1 MSFDARI
8 DVTPEVAQE
17 ETPKQ
22 LTVSQILNDLNNGT
36 DRQEIRKKYN
46 LSQAEIKFIFTH
58 PKLQGVRVK
67 KQKVMRIELIDDTE
81 TMTVNPNQMSITDVN
96 IADMKPL
103 HIEGTHMIAGPAVA
117 LDEPMFVHKSSI
129 QLSETATFS
138 HQTEINDNQNEI
150 QD

>member
-1 MSFDARI
+1 MSFDARV
-8 DVTPEVAQE
+8 DATPDVAQE

-22 LTVSQILNDLNNGT
+22 FTVSQILNDLNNGI
-36 DRQEIRKKYN
+36 DRKEIRKKYN
-46 LSQAEIKFIFTH
+46 LTQAEIKFIFTH

-67 KQKVMRIELIDDTE
+67 KQKLMRIELIDDTD
-81 TMTVNPNQMSITDVN
+81 TTTVDPNQMSLTDAN
-96 IADMKPL
+96 LGDMEPVQ
-103 HIEGTHMIAGPAVA
+103 IEGISILPAKR
-117 LDEPMFVHKSSI
+117 LDEPMFVPKSSV

>member
-1 MSFDARI
+1 MSFDARV
-8 DVTPEVAQE
+8 DATPDVAQE

-22 LTVSQILNDLNNGT
+22 FTVSQILNDLNNGI
-36 DRQEIRKKYN
+36 DRKEIRKKYN
-46 LSQAEIKFIFTH
+46 LTQAEIKFIFTH

-67 KQKVMRIELIDDTE
+67 KQKLMRIELIDDTD
-81 TMTVNPNQMSITDVN
+81 TITVNPNQLSLTD
-96 IADMKPL
+96 AEDMEPVR
-103 HIEGTHMIAGPAVA
+103 IEGISILPTHH
-117 LDEPMFVHKSSI
+117 LDEPYFVPKSSV

>member
-1 MSFDARI
+1 MSFDARV
-8 DVTPEVAQE
+8 DATPDVAQE

-22 LTVSQILNDLNNGT
+22 FTVSQILNDLNNGI
-36 DRQEIRKKYN
+36 DRKEIRKKYN
-46 LSQAEIKFIFTH
+46 LTQAEIKFIFTH

-67 KQKVMRIELIDDTE
+67 KQKLMRIELIDDTD
-81 TMTVNPNQMSITDVN
+81 TTTVDPNQMSLTDAN
-96 IADMKPL
+96 LGDMEPVQ
-103 HIEGTHMIAGPAVA
+103 IEGISILPMKR
-117 LDEPMFVHKSSI
+117 LDEPMFVPKSSV

>member
-1 MSFDARI
+1 MSFDARV
-8 DVTPEVAQE
+8 DATPDVAQE

-22 LTVSQILNDLNNGT
+22 FTVSQILNDLNNGI
-36 DRQEIRKKYN
+36 DRKEIRKKYN
-46 LSQAEIKFIFTH
+46 LTQAEIKFIFTH

-67 KQKVMRIELIDDTE
+67 KQKLMRIELIDDTD
-81 TMTVNPNQMSITDVN
+81 TTTVDPNQMSLTD
-96 IADMKPL
+96 ASLGDMEPVQ
-103 HIEGTHMIAGPAVA
+103 IEGISILPMKR
-117 LDEPMFVHKSSI
+117 LDEPMFVPKSSV